1 MLGYG
6 EVLMDLPRQIIDAA
20 KQKVNRQLKEYGIA
34 FNIEEKTINV
44 DSPTTIWNSLMDI
57 TVILRICSTL
67 WNLQFFD
74 EARN

>member
-6 EVLMDLPRQIIDAA
+6 EVSMDLRRQIIDAA

-34 FNIEEKTINV
+34 FNLEKKTINV

-67 WNLQFFD
+67 MEPSIF
-74 EARN
+74 

>member
-34 FNIEEKTINV
+34 FNIEEKTLKRKR
-44 DSPTTIWNSLMDI
+44 WM
-57 TVILRICSTL
+57 
-67 WNLQFFD
+67 
-74 EARN
+74 